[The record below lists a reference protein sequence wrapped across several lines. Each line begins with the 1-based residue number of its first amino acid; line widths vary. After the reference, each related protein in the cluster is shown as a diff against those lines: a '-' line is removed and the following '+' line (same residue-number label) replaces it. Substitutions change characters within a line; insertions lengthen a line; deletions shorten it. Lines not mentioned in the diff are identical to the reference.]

1 MKSDCYFE
9 ECKDCMYKECSHFLM
24 CCLTSRLRL
33 ALHRLFLEVLIV
45 NKFTS
50 KNEHC
55 HWYLKE

>member
-9 ECKDCMYKECSHFLM
+9 ECKDCMYKECNNFLM
-24 CCLTSRLRL
+24 GCLTNRLSL
-33 ALHRLFLEVLIV
+33 ALHRLLLELPIV
-45 NKFTS
+45 NKFIR

>member
-24 CCLTSRLRL
+24 CCLTSRLCL
-33 ALHRLFLEVLIV
+33 ALHRLFLEVPIV

-55 HWYLKE
+55 HWYLK